1 MKKVT
6 LYALKEDRDA
16 LLLSLQKDGNIMF
29 IPSTE
34 DVAMAGVAEIGNR
47 VQRTKE
53 AIRFVAGHEVNTA
66 LWEPRLPV
74 SYDEFLEHNQEAA
87 NLSEQVEALS
97 EKIASLRNE
106 SSTMLAQVEQLQPWL
121 GLDIPLEAL
130 APTNTTTYFAGYL
143 PESSREQFTADI
155 KDLPAEIVLLDEAPE
170 GRAMLVFVHQ
180 SAVGMVKHFLKAHE
194 FTDIVFPKRTGLAGE
209 IAVNLSEA
217 ARMKDSLAN
226 DLEEEAAKIAER
238 KSELYVYYDQLNMQ
252 QERMTSGGKETLK
265 TFSLQ
270 GWVRSDRQE
279 EVRQAVAGATD
290 AYDLNFEE
298 PQPGEIPPTVME
310 NSRLVEPYEAV
321 TELYSRPQIGAFD
334 PNPIMAPFYFIF
346 FGMMLSD
353 AGYGLVLTVLLF
365 VLNKILKPTGSTGKL
380 TLVILMG
387 SISTVIWGAL
397 FGGWFGLEWHP
408 LLFVPMKEPLKM
420 LILCYTLGAMH
431 LVSGMLI
438 KIYMNIKRGQ
448 VWDAIFDQ
456 AAWLVLFGGL
466 FAMAML
472 PSPVGKYCAILGAA
486 TLVLTGGRAK
496 KGIFN
501 KLLGGL
507 LTLYNISSYVS
518 DLLSYSRLFA
528 LGLATGV
535 IAMVINTIAE
545 MLWSAGPVGIVV
557 AVLVLIGG
565 HIFNIMINI
574 LGSFV
579 HTSRLQYIEF
589 FGKFFEAGGRAFV
602 PMAIRTK
609 YTDVTK

>member
-1 MKKVT
+1 
-6 LYALKEDRDA
+6 
-16 LLLSLQKDGNIMF
+16 
-29 IPSTE
+29 
-34 DVAMAGVAEIGNR
+34 
-47 VQRTKE
+47 
-53 AIRFVAGHEVNTA
+53 
-66 LWEPRLPV
+66 
-74 SYDEFLEHNQEAA
+74 
-87 NLSEQVEALS
+87 
-97 EKIASLRNE
+97 
-106 SSTMLAQVEQLQPWL
+106 
-121 GLDIPLEAL
+121 
-130 APTNTTTYFAGYL
+130 
-143 PESSREQFTADI
+143 
-155 KDLPAEIVLLDEAPE
+155 
-170 GRAMLVFVHQ
+170 
-180 SAVGMVKHFLKAHE
+180 
-194 FTDIVFPKRTGLAGE
+194 
-209 IAVNLSEA
+209 
-217 ARMKDSLAN
+217 
-226 DLEEEAAKIAER
+226 
-238 KSELYVYYDQLNMQ
+238 
-252 QERMTSGGKETLK
+252 
-265 TFSLQ
+265 
-270 GWVRSDRQE
+270 
-279 EVRQAVAGATD
+279 
-290 AYDLNFEE
+290 
-298 PQPGEIPPTVME
+298 
-310 NSRLVEPYEAV
+310 
-321 TELYSRPQIGAFD
+321 
-334 PNPIMAPFYFIF
+334 
-346 FGMMLSD
+346 
-353 AGYGLVLTVLLF
+353 
-365 VLNKILKPTGSTGKL
+365 
-380 TLVILMG
+380 
-387 SISTVIWGAL
+387 
-397 FGGWFGLEWHP
+397 
-408 LLFVPMKEPLKM
+408 M